1 MVRPTSMTTSSKR
14 VVVVGAGL
22 VGAIQ
27 SLLLARDG
35 HQVTVIE
42 RRSFENHSSHKE
54 DPNSALNSRTVALS
68 HRSWQ
73 LLNGAGLWP
82 TIACSPIQTVH
93 VTERG
98 KFGSIKLSSIELQ
111 LDALGY
117 VVSNSGFE
125 SFLYNRLKN
134 DSGVELI
141 ESASVTSLS
150 NTAEGVT
157 VCISADGGTQT
168 IDADLLIAAD
178 GAKSGVRSMLG
189 ISVDQKDYDQCAVI
203 ANVTTAKDHHNV
215 AYERFT
221 DSGPLAMLP
230 LWPEHADS
238 CTTGGNRYSMIYT
251 ITTRDRDAVQSMQD
265 SDFLALLQKRFGGRS
280 GRFTTVGKR
289 FIVPLQLTV
298 SSKQIEKRCIL
309 VGNASRSL
317 HPVAGQGLNLAV
329 RDMFELVSCLRASYS
344 RTSGAQSDNCTD
356 TALRMFSKKRRG
368 DQWAVTKHTDL
379 LAQVFTSKPWMQE
392 LPLSAARSSSFLLLD
407 FIDPLRKKFAAMN
420 IGEHVPLAR

>member
-125 SFLYNRLKN
+125 KFLYNRLKN
-134 DSGVELI
+134 DSGVDLI

-150 NTAEGVT
+150 NTTDGVT
-157 VCISADGGTQT
+157 VSISSDGDTQT

-230 LWPEHADS
+230 LWPEPVSYTHL
-238 CTTGGNRYSMIYT
+238 TLPTNRE
-251 ITTRDRDAVQSMQD
+251 V
-265 SDFLALLQKRFGGRS
+265 
-280 GRFTTVGKR
+280 
-289 FIVPLQLTV
+289 
-298 SSKQIEKRCIL
+298 
-309 VGNASRSL
+309 
-317 HPVAGQGLNLAV
+317 
-329 RDMFELVSCLRASYS
+329 
-344 RTSGAQSDNCTD
+344 
-356 TALRMFSKKRRG
+356 
-368 DQWAVTKHTDL
+368 
-379 LAQVFTSKPWMQE
+379 
-392 LPLSAARSSSFLLLD
+392 
-407 FIDPLRKKFAAMN
+407 
-420 IGEHVPLAR
+420 